1 MFQYRLSIVVREG
14 IVKPWFDR
22 GLAGRVGSGM
32 HAHTFFPKPEMAED
46 LFGHLTVVDKR
57 DDAHFA
63 GAVRTQQGV
72 GFPYLLD
79 EFAPL
84 GRRNPPRLVLGDVN
98 DLHRVI
104 CGSSLLRGAFVA
116 LAPHLVRV
124 PTIVPDELEAFVR
137 DVLGDGGDEVAGI
150 EHLEPTAGRTADAKR
165 RQ

>member
-1 MFQYRLSIVVREG
+1 MQ
-14 IVKPWFDR
+14 
-22 GLAGRVGSGM
+22 A
-32 HAHTFFPKPEMAED
+32 
-46 LFGHLTVVDKR
+46 
-57 DDAHFA
+57 
-63 GAVRTQQGV
+63 QQGV

-79 EFAPL
+79 EF
-84 GRRNPPRLVLGDVN
+84 
-98 DLHRVI
+98 
-104 CGSSLLRGAFVA
+104 A